1 MFLSISCSRF
11 YCKEKFEN
19 FFTKVE
25 ANEKWLR
32 GGYRNADGDNFPQM
46 EQIPLKE
53 MGRSALKRILSGF
66 GSYVVAGFGF
76 FGG

>member
-1 MFLSISCSRF
+1 MRNGYAADIGMRMGIISR
-11 YCKEKFEN
+11 
-19 FFTKVE
+19 
-25 ANEKWLR
+25 KW
-32 GGYRNADGDNFPQM
+32 NADGDNFPQM